1 MNDEDKEKS
10 NLTTIQIIK
19 TGFYFLKA
27 LLHRINQ
34 DRLKVN
40 AGYMTY
46 VTLLSLVP
54 MITVLFSALSLFPA
68 FSQMGEQIQSFL
80 LNNFVPAS
88 GDVLSQYL
96 DQFVANAGKT
106 TAVGMVF
113 LFVTALMLISSI
125 EDCLN
130 YIWKITKKRRFFV
143 SFSLYWMVLILGP
156 VLLGSSLGISSYLS
170 SLTLFGFEI
179 KQYGL
184 TTLLRFLPFFL
195 SVIAFLGIY
204 TLIPNTYVPWRNALI
219 GAISAS
225 LLFEISKKLFAYY
238 VIAFPSYQFIYGALA
253 TIPILF
259 VWVYLSW
266 IIVLLGAE
274 ITAVITDYPR
284 WRPNFAKDELKK
296 AKHATHISLNKKE

>member
-1 MNDEDKEKS
+1 M
-10 NLTTIQIIK
+10 QIIK
-19 TGFYFLKA
+19 TGFYFFKA
-27 LLHRINQ
+27 LLHRVNQ

-54 MITVLFSALSLFPA
+54 MITVLFSALSLFP
-68 FSQMGEQIQSFL
+68 FSAQMGEQIQNFL

-88 GDVLSQYL
+88 GEVLSQYL
-96 DQFVANAGKT
+96 DQFVKNAGKT
-106 TAVGMVF
+106 TAVGMFF
-113 LFVTALMLISSI
+113 LLITALMLISSI

-143 SFSLYWMVLILGP
+143 SFSIYWMVLILGP
-156 VLLGSSLGISSYLS
+156 VLVGSSLGISSYLS
-170 SLTLFGFEI
+170 SLTLFGFEV

-266 IIVLLGAE
+266 SIVLLGAE

-284 WRPNFAKDELKK
+284 WRPNFAKEELKK
-296 AKHATHISLNKKE
+296 AQQAAHIPLSTKE